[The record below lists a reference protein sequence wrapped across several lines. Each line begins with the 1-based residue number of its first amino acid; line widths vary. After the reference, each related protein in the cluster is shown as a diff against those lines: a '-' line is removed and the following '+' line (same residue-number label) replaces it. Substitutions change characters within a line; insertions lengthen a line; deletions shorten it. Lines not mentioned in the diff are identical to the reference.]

1 MASGDIKNRN
11 NFTDNASIIYP
22 VAASATTIK
31 AGEPVTRTLGA
42 LAVIP
47 AITATPV
54 VGTHFVVGIANTTST
69 NTASLAGTV
78 SVTPVD
84 INKIY
89 TIKTSGTAFAN
100 QAAYD
105 AKLGH
110 RVLFTLT
117 GVNYSIATTQADAI
131 TGGLVIMPLDVT
143 AYPGRIAFRF
153 RAGASDLA

>member
-1 MASGDIKNRN
+1 MAQGDIRNRN
-11 NFTDNASIIYP
+11 DFTSNASLLYP

-42 LAVIP
+42 LNVIP

-54 VGTHFVVGIANTTST
+54 VGTHFVVGIANTNST
-69 NTASLAGTV
+69 NTAALAGTV

-84 INKIY
+84 IAKIY

-105 AKLGH
+105 AKLGQ

-117 GVNYSIATTQADAI
+117 GVNYSIATTAPDGA
-131 TGGLVIMPLDVT
+131 TSGLVIMPLDIA

>member
-1 MASGDIKNRN
+1 MAQGDIKPRDV
-11 NFTDNASIIYP
+11 FIDNASIVYP
-22 VAASATTIK
+22 VAAGVTIK

-42 LAVIP
+42 LTVIP

-54 VGTHFVVGIANTTST
+54 VGTHFVVGIANT
-69 NTASLAGTV
+69 NATATATVAGIV
-78 SVTPVD
+78 SVVPVD

-89 TIKTSGTAFAN
+89 LIKTSGTAFAN

-117 GVNYSIATTQADAI
+117 SSAYTIATTQADGS
-131 TGGLVIMPLDVT
+131 TGGLVIMPLDIA

>member
-1 MASGDIKNRN
+1 MALGDIKNRN

-42 LAVIP
+42 LNVIP

-69 NTASLAGTV
+69 NTASVAGTV
-78 SVTPVD
+78 SVIPLD

-105 AKLGH
+105 AKLGQ

-117 GVNYSIATTQADAI
+117 GSTYSIATNAADGA
-131 TGGLVIMPLDVT
+131 TSGLVIMPLDVT

-153 RAGASDLA
+153 RAGVSDLA